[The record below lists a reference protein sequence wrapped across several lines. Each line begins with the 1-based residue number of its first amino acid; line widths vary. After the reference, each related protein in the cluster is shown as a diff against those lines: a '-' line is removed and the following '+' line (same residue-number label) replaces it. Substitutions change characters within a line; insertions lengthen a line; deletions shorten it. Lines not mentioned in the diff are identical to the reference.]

1 MKDSR
6 FSWLLLC
13 VALMVIGCEGPEG
26 PAGPTGPTGPAGTAN
41 VIYSGW
47 YSPETWVA
55 QTTFGIAER
64 VYTMTT
70 DALTQEIID
79 NGVVLV
85 YMRFVGFN
93 PQINQLPVFLADVSY
108 SFLFRAQAGS
118 IEVVYYRTT
127 SPTTDPGVIPSANQ
141 VRYVL
146 IPGGVLDE
154 VAASAGITYSRLVD
168 SLGSKSYAEVCGL
181 LDIPE

>member
-1 MKDSR
+1 MRNRR

-13 VALMVIGCEGPEG
+13 VSLMVLGCEGPEG
-26 PAGPTGPTGPAGTAN
+26 PTGPAGPAGSAN

-47 YSPETWVA
+47 YSPEPWVA
-55 QTTFGIAER
+55 ETIFGIAER
-64 VYTMTT
+64 TFTMTT
-70 DALTQEIID
+70 PALTQEIID

-85 YMRFVGFN
+85 YMRFVGLN
-93 PQINQLPVFLADVSY
+93 PAINQLPVILADVDY

-118 IEVVYYRTT
+118 IKVVYYNTA
-127 SPTTDPGVIPSANQ
+127 SPTTDPGPIPSENL

-154 VAASAGITYSRLVD
+154 LAAETGITYSRLVESVD
-168 SLGSKSYAEVCGL
+168 SMSYQEVCRL
-181 LDIPE
+181 FDIPE

>member
-1 MKDSR
+1 MKDRR

-26 PAGPTGPTGPAGTAN
+26 PAGPAGPAGTAN
-41 VIYSGW
+41 VIYSDW

-55 QTTFGIAER
+55 ETTFGIAER
-64 VYTMTT
+64 TFTMTT
-70 DALTQEIID
+70 DALTQEIIE

-93 PQINQLPVFLADVSY
+93 PRINQLPVVLADVNY

-118 IEVVYYRTT
+118 IKVVYYSMT
-127 SPTTDPGVIPSANQ
+127 SPTIDPGAIPSANQ

-154 VAASAGITYSRLVD
+154 IAVTAGITYSRLAS
-168 SLGSKSYAEVCGL
+168 SLGSKSYTEVCGL

>member
-1 MKDSR
+1 MKIRR

-13 VALMVIGCEGPEG
+13 VALTVIGCEGPEG
-26 PAGPTGPTGPAGTAN
+26 PAGPAGPAGSAN
-41 VIYSGW
+41 VIYSDW

-55 QTTFGIAER
+55 ETTFGIAER
-64 VYTMTT
+64 TFTMTT

-79 NGVVLV
+79 YGVVLV

-93 PQINQLPVFLADVSY
+93 PAINQLPMIVPDVNY
-108 SFLFRAQAGS
+108 SFWFRAQAGG
-118 IEVVYYRTT
+118 IKVAYY
-127 SPTTDPGVIPSANQ
+127 STTDPGTDPGAIPSYNT

-154 VAASAGITYSRLVD
+154 VAASEGIKYSRLVGSLD
-168 SLGSKSYAEVCGL
+168 SMAYREVCDL
-181 LDIPE
+181 LGIPE